1 MLNYAEEHVFIQYST
16 TITTPAIKIN
26 SDCSKSMCIHNI
38 YVHHT
43 RHILKSYINTKWS
56 FTINR

>member
-1 MLNYAEEHVFIQYST
+1 MLNYAEERVFIQYST

-26 SDCSKSMCIHNI
+26 SDCSKVMCVFTIF
-38 YVHHT
+38 T